1 MAKHKVQF
9 ESLTGMAQQT
19 AEQMKEQTQRA
30 MENYVSWL
38 QNAMSTFPWVNTD
51 LNKKLVN
58 HATENVTAT
67 FIFLQKLSQA
77 KNLEDVTKI
86 QTEFMGKQLNSTSRQ
101 RPSPRHVPK
110 QRQPQQKRRLVCQHD
125 SLLRT

>member
-1 MAKHKVQF
+1 MAKDKEPF
-9 ESLTGMAQQT
+9 ESLAGMAQKT

-51 LNKKLVN
+51 LNKRLVN

-77 KNLEDVTKI
+77 KNLEDVTII
-86 QTEFMGKQLNSTSRQ
+86 QTEFVSAQLASFNEQAKIISEICTKAAAAATKTPFGMST
-101 RPSPRHVPK
+101 
-110 QRQPQQKRRLVCQHD
+110 
-125 SLLRT
+125 